1 LFIYGERWFILTTII
16 ENIEKALG
24 QPNLLF
30 NTWQG
35 IIRITI
41 TSIVFYFLLIFIL
54 KFLGNR
60 SIGNF
65 SVYDFVATLTIGS
78 VVSSTLVFREITFL
92 NGLLAVVIFLLL
104 QYSVSR
110 LISKWPGLNRL
121 LNPSPKVVFFKG
133 KFMKQNMKKARINRD
148 EIYAAIRLQ
157 TNRTSDQIYA
167 VILETNGSLS
177 VVIRASAGYE
187 HEITRF
193 L

>member
-1 LFIYGERWFILTTII
+1 LTTII
-16 ENIEKALG
+16 ESIENVLG
-24 QPNLLF
+24 QPNLLLES
-30 NTWQG
+30 WQAV
-35 IIRITI
+35 IRVAI

-78 VVSSTLVFREITFL
+78 VVSSTLVFSEITFL
-92 NGLLAVVIFLLL
+92 NGLFAVVIFLLL
-104 QYSVSR
+104 QYFVSR
-110 LISKWPGLNRL
+110 LTSKWPRLNRL
-121 LNPSPKVVFFKG
+121 LNPSPKIVFFKG
-133 KFMKQNMKKARINRD
+133 EFKEKHMKKARINRD

-157 TNRTSDQIYA
+157 ANTTSDQIYA

-177 VVIRASAGYE
+177 VVINASPGYE
-187 HEITRF
+187 DEITKF